1 MIRLGLIGVGKMGLS
16 HYAILGAHKE
26 IEVAAICDSAGYITS
41 ALKKHTGVETFKD
54 FEKMVDTANLDA
66 VLIATPTSTHF
77 EAAKYALD
85 HDVHVFVEKPLC
97 LKAEQSRALADLA
110 IKKKRTNQVG
120 YHNRFIGTFMEA
132 ARLAKAGA
140 IGEVYHVSGTAFGQV
155 VIRPKSG
162 GTWRSKKSEGG
173 GCLHDYCS
181 HVVDL
186 MNFVVGTPKEVLG
199 AKLRSIFSKDVED
212 AVYAT
217 LTYANGATGQ
227 IETNWSDESYRKM
240 TTSISVYGTGG
251 KLVADR
257 QELKVYIKDGGA
269 VVPGYEE
276 GWTIRYIT
284 DLQKPVEYY
293 LRGEEYSAQIDAFAQ
308 AIKAKRFDNENSF
321 ASAYETDRVVDLIL
335 RANRS

>member
-1 MIRLGLIGVGKMGLS
+1 MIRVGLIGVGKMGLS

-26 IEVAAICDSAGYITS
+26 LEVAAICDNATYITS

-54 FEKMVDTANLDA
+54 FEKMIDTAKLDA

-77 EAAKYALD
+77 DAAKYALERD
-85 HDVHVFVEKPLC
+85 CHVFVEKPLC
-97 LKAEQSRALADLA
+97 LKAEQSRTLSEIAV
-110 IKKKRTNQVG
+110 KRKRTNQVG
-120 YHNRFIGTFMEA
+120 YHNRFIGTFMES
-132 ARLAKAGA
+132 ARLAKSGA
-140 IGEVYHVSGTAFGQV
+140 LGEIYHVTGTAFGQV
-155 VIRPKSG
+155 VIRQKSG

-186 MNFVVGTPKEVLG
+186 MNFVVGSPKEVLG
-199 AKLRSIFSKDVED
+199 AKLRSIYSKDVED

-217 LTYANGATGQ
+217 LTYNNGASGL

-240 TTSISVYGTGG
+240 TTSISVYGTQG
-251 KLVADR
+251 KLIADR
-257 QELKVYIKDGGA
+257 QELKVYLKDGA
-269 VVPGYEE
+269 AVPGYDE

-293 LRGEEYSAQIDAFAQ
+293 LRGEEYSAQIDSFVQ
-308 AIKAKRFDNENSF
+308 AIKAKKFDNENSF
-321 ASAYETDRVVDLIL
+321 ASAYDTDRVVDMIV